1 MYARMDFSM
10 IPRKFASHAMIYV
23 IHVLE
28 KHPKIV
34 YLVKEI
40 DHFLRIK

>member
-1 MYARMDFSM
+1 MYVLMDFSM
-10 IPRKFASHAMIYV
+10 IPRKFASHVMIFV

-34 YLVKEI
+34 YLVKKI